1 MKGKIWVIENDSAGR
16 EFFLNSFGSTLRIEF
31 SSDNQQE
38 LKKHC
43 QTYPDAIIYDMEQ
56 QNTENLSKII
66 DCNALGCHTPVI
78 VIVSDN
84 CLELETTVRQ
94 QNVSY
99 YFVKPIDVE
108 ELREAVE
115 SCVHLS
121 QKNRFNRNFSN
132 NPKG

>member
-1 MKGKIWVIENDSAGR
+1 MKGKILVIENGSSAR

-31 SSDNQQE
+31 SCDNQEE
-38 LKKHC
+38 LKTHRHSK
-43 QTYPDAIIYDMEQ
+43 PDAIIYDMEQ
-56 QNTENLSKII
+56 QNTETLREII

-84 CLELETTVRQ
+84 SLEFETTVRQ

-99 YFVKPIDVE
+99 YFVKPLDVE

-115 SCVHLS
+115 SCVQFS
-121 QKNRFNRNFSN
+121 KKNRLNRNFSN
-132 NPKG
+132 NFKG